1 MPHDVTSYSRDLAVR
16 TLSSK
21 ESQKTSGMVSW
32 TVTDIKTHKLA
43 IFTLGWDVGNGI
55 ESR

>member
-32 TVTDIKTHKLA
+32 TVTDVKTHKLA
-43 IFTLGWDVGNGI
+43 IFTLGWEVGNGI
-55 ESR
+55 ESK